1 MLHLWCSQ
9 ESDQETFSH
18 REDCKPSR
26 RTARSKCAFTRGY
39 NVRVGNAGRLFL
51 DLIGVSRATK
61 ALQKNLRLVLIGRL
75 HRHVQLRTKGEA
87 VIRPSIQSDFIVS
100 YIVSV

>member
-9 ESDQETFSH
+9 ESYQETFSH

-39 NVRVGNAGRLFL
+39 NVLVGYAGRLFL

-61 ALQKNLRLVLIGRL
+61 ALQKTRLEPD
-75 HRHVQLRTKGEA
+75 RTAASACSAEDKA
-87 VIRPSIQSDFIVS
+87 
-100 YIVSV
+100 